1 MNDNIEN
8 LILEK
13 LEAMRNELKEFRNLY
28 ERSHEAAAYDR
39 WFRDGVQASLDDPRP
54 PVPHEEVM
62 ADIKAIINRVAAEKG
77 SQRAA

>member
-1 MNDNIEN
+1 MNDNVEN

-28 ERSHEAAAYDR
+28 EQSHEAAAYDK
-39 WFRDGVQASLDDPRP
+39 WFRDGVQASLDDPHP

-62 ADIKAIINRVAAEKG
+62 ADIKATIDRIAAEKG